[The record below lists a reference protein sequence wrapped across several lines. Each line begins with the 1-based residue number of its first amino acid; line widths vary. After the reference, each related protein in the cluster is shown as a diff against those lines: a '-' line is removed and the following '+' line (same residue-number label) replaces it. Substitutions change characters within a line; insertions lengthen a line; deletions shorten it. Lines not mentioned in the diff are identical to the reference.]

1 VFLSALVPL
10 WQNQNSIFIMATSKP
25 FVSSSFSYETQEE
38 KLDVKPKG
46 ESLAIG
52 IPKETSFN
60 ENRIALT
67 PEGAGVLIAN
77 GHEVIMESNAGKGSN
92 YSDKD
97 YSETGVRIVY
107 DKKEIFNCHII
118 VKSAPVSE
126 EDCELLKP
134 DTTIISPI
142 HMAIMKKEIL
152 EKMMEKKVTA
162 VSFENLKDDSGHNP
176 IVRSMSEIAGSAI
189 MLIAGQYLSNAN
201 NGKGV
206 LVGGISGS
214 PPTKV
219 IIIGA
224 GIVGEYAAR
233 TALAMGA
240 SVKVFDNSIY
250 RLKRLQNNIGV
261 RMWTSVIEP
270 RILGKQLKTCDVAIG
285 ALSGAAGRTPVVVSE
300 EMVSNMRPGTVI
312 VDVSIDHGGCFE
324 TSQVTSHEN
333 PIFTKYD
340 VIHYCVPNI
349 PSGFAR
355 TASQAISNVLMPL
368 LLETGEDGGIDN
380 IIWHKMNIRS
390 GIYLFKGSLTNFFL
404 SERFDLKYTDLNLLI
419 ASRR

>member
-1 VFLSALVPL
+1 
-10 WQNQNSIFIMATSKP
+10 MATTKP
-25 FVSSSFSYETQEE
+25 FVSPSFSYETLEE
-38 KLDVKPKG
+38 TLDVKQKT
-46 ESLAIG
+46 ESLCIG
-52 IPKETSFN
+52 IPREDTFN

-67 PEGAGVLIAN
+67 PEAVGVIIAN
-77 GHEVIMESNAGKGSN
+77 GHEVNVETKAGAGAN

-97 YSETGVRIVY
+97 YSDAGAKIVL
-107 DKKEIFNCHII
+107 DKKEIFNCDVI
-118 VKSAPVSE
+118 VKSAPISE
-126 EDCELLKP
+126 EDCELIKP
-134 DTTIISPI
+134 NQYIISPI
-142 HMAIMKKEIL
+142 HISIMKKSVL
-152 EKMMEKKVTA
+152 EKMMAKKVTA
-162 VSFENLKDDSGHNP
+162 LSFENLKDGSGHNP
-176 IVRSMSEIAGSAI
+176 IVRSMSEIAGSAV
-189 MLIAGQYLSNAN
+189 MLIAGQHLSNAN

-206 LVGGISGS
+206 LVGGISGI

-250 RLKRLQNNIGV
+250 RLKRMQNNIGV

-270 RILGKQLKTCDVAIG
+270 KILAKQLRTCDVAVG
-285 ALSGAAGRTPVVVSE
+285 ALGGTGGRTPVVVSE
-300 EMVSNMRPGTVI
+300 QMVADMRPGTVI

-324 TSQVTSHEN
+324 TSMVTTHEK
-333 PIFTKYD
+333 PVFKKYD

-368 LLETGEDGGIDN
+368 LLETADEGGIDN
-380 IIWHKMNIRS
+380 VIWHKFNIRS
-390 GIYLFKGSLTNFFL
+390 GIYLFKGSLTNFHL

>member
-1 VFLSALVPL
+1 
-10 WQNQNSIFIMATSKP
+10 MATSKP
-25 FVSSSFSYETQEE
+25 FVSSSFSYETLEE
-38 KLDVKPKG
+38 TLDIKPKG
-46 ESLAIG
+46 TDLLLG
-52 IPKETSFN
+52 IPKENSFS

-67 PEGAGVLIAN
+67 PEAVGVMVAN
-77 GHEVIMESNAGKGSN
+77 GHRVVMETGAGNGASYK
-92 YSDKD
+92 DKD
-97 YSETGVRIVY
+97 YSDAGAKIAY
-107 DKKEIFNCHII
+107 DRKEVFECDIL

-126 EDCELLKP
+126 AECELLKP
-134 DTTIISPI
+134 NQYIISPI
-142 HMAIMKKEIL
+142 HLAAMKREIL
-152 EKMMEKKVTA
+152 QKMMDKKITA
-162 VSFENLKDDSGHNP
+162 LSFENLKDDSGHNP
-176 IVRSMSEIAGSAI
+176 IVRSMSEIAGSAV
-189 MLIAGQYLSNAN
+189 MLIAGQYLSKTN

-206 LVGGISGS
+206 LVGGISGI

-261 RMWTSVIEP
+261 RLWTSVIEP
-270 RILGKQLKTCDVAIG
+270 KILSKQLKTCDVAVG
-285 ALSGAAGRTPVVVSE
+285 ALSGAGGRTPIVVTEETVS
-300 EMVSNMRPGTVI
+300 SMRPGSVI

-324 TSQVTSHEN
+324 TSVATTHEK
-333 PIFTKYD
+333 PVFTKYD

-368 LLETGEDGGIDN
+368 LLETAEDGGIDN
-380 IIWHKMNIRS
+380 IVWHKINIRS
-390 GIYLFKGSLTNFFL
+390 GIYLFKGSLTNFYL

-419 ASRR
+419 ASKR

>member
-1 VFLSALVPL
+1 
-10 WQNQNSIFIMATSKP
+10 MATTKP
-25 FVSSSFSYETQEE
+25 FVSSTFNYETLEE
-38 KLDVKPKG
+38 KLDVKAKG
-46 ESLAIG
+46 ESLYIG
-52 IPKETSFN
+52 MPKETSFN

-67 PEGAGVLIAN
+67 PEAAGVLIAN
-77 GHEVIMESNAGKGSN
+77 GHQVVMESNAGLGSN
-92 YSDKD
+92 YRDID
-97 YSETGVRIVY
+97 FSEVGTKIVY
-107 DKKEIFNCHII
+107 DKKEIFNCNII

-134 DTTIISPI
+134 NTTIISPI
-142 HMAIMKKEIL
+142 HMAVMKKNIL

-162 VSFENLKDDSGHNP
+162 ISFENLKDDSGHNP
-176 IVRSMSEIAGSAI
+176 IVRSMSEIAGSAV

-206 LVGGISGS
+206 LVGGISGI

-261 RMWTSVIEP
+261 RIWTSVLEP
-270 RILGKQLKTCDVAIG
+270 KILSKQLKTCDVAIG
-285 ALSGAAGRTPVVVSE
+285 ALSGATGRTPVVVTE
-300 EMVSNMRPGTVI
+300 EMVSHMRAGTVI

-324 TSQVTSHEN
+324 TSEVTSHEN
-333 PIFTKYD
+333 PVFKKYD

-355 TASQAISNVLMPL
+355 TASQAISNVLMGL

-380 IIWHKMNIRS
+380 IVWHKMNIRS
-390 GIYLFKGSLTNFFL
+390 GIYLFKGSLTNFYL

-419 ASRR
+419 ATRS

>member
-1 VFLSALVPL
+1 
-10 WQNQNSIFIMATSKP
+10 MATSKP
-25 FVSSSFSYETQEE
+25 FVSTSFSYETLEE
-38 KLDVKPKG
+38 TLDVKPKG
-46 ESLAIG
+46 ESLFIG

-67 PEGAGVLIAN
+67 PEAVGVLIAN
-77 GHEVIMESNAGKGSN
+77 GHEVCVETDAGVGAN
-92 YSDKD
+92 YRDKD
-97 YSETGVRIVY
+97 YSDVGAKIVFE
-107 DKKEIFNCHII
+107 KKEIFNCHVI

-134 DTTIISPI
+134 NTYIISPI
-142 HMAIMKKEIL
+142 HVAVMKKSIL

-162 VSFENLKDDSGHNP
+162 LSFENLKDDSGHNP
-176 IVRSMSEIAGSAI
+176 IVRSMSEIAGSAV

-206 LVGGISGS
+206 LVGGISGI

-240 SVKVFDNSIY
+240 SVKIFDNSIY

-261 RMWTSVIEP
+261 RLWTSVIEP
-270 RILGKQLKTCDVAIG
+270 KILGKQLKTCDVAIG
-285 ALSGAAGRTPVVVSE
+285 ALSGNTGRTPVVVTE
-300 EMVSNMRPGTVI
+300 EMVSNMRPGSVI

-324 TSQVTSHEN
+324 TSMVTTHKK
-333 PIFTKYD
+333 PVFTKYD

-380 IIWHKMNIRS
+380 IVWHKINIRS
-390 GIYLFKGSLTNFFL
+390 GIYLFKGSLTNVHL
-404 SERFDLKYTDLNLLI
+404 SERFDLKFTDLNLLI
-419 ASRR
+419 ASKR

>member
-1 VFLSALVPL
+1 
-10 WQNQNSIFIMATSKP
+10 MATSKP
-25 FVSSSFSYETQEE
+25 FVSPSLTYETMEE
-38 KLDVKPKG
+38 TLDVKPRT
-46 ESLAIG
+46 ESLTIG
-52 IPKETSFN
+52 IPKEDSFN

-67 PEGAGVLIAN
+67 PEAVGVIVAN
-77 GHEVIMESNAGKGSN
+77 GHDVNVESKAGEGAN

-97 YSETGVRIVY
+97 YSEAGAKIIYSKQQVFES
-107 DKKEIFNCHII
+107 DII
-118 VKSAPVSE
+118 VKSAPVSD
-126 EDCELLKP
+126 EDCEYLRP
-134 DTTIISPI
+134 NQYIISPI
-142 HMAIMKKEIL
+142 HLAVMKREIL
-152 EKMMEKKVTA
+152 EKMMQKKITA
-162 VSFENLKDDSGHNP
+162 LSFENLKDASGHNP
-176 IVRSMSEIAGSAI
+176 IVRSMSEIAGSAV

-201 NGKGV
+201 DGKGV
-206 LVGGISGS
+206 LVGGISGI

-219 IIIGA
+219 VIIGA

-270 RILGKQLKTCDVAIG
+270 KILGKQLKTCDVAVG
-285 ALSGAAGRTPVVVSE
+285 ALSGAGGRTPIVVSE
-300 EMVSNMRPGTVI
+300 EMVSSMRPGTVI

-324 TSQVTSHEN
+324 TSEVTTHKQ
-333 PIFTKYD
+333 PVFKKFD

-368 LLETGEDGGIDN
+368 LLETAEDGGIDN
-380 IIWHKMNIRS
+380 VIWHKINIRT
-390 GIYLFKGSLTNFFL
+390 GIYLFKGSLTNFYL
-404 SERFDLKYTDLNLLI
+404 SERFNLKYTDLNLLI

>member
-1 VFLSALVPL
+1 
-10 WQNQNSIFIMATSKP
+10 MATSKP
-25 FVSSSFSYETQEE
+25 FVSPSLAYETLEE
-38 KLDVKPKG
+38 TLDVKPKT
-46 ESLAIG
+46 EKLFIG
-52 IPKETSFN
+52 IPREDSFN
-60 ENRIALT
+60 ENRVALT
-67 PEGAGVLIAN
+67 PEAVGVIIAN
-77 GHEVIMESNAGKGSN
+77 GHDVQIETKAGEGAN

-97 YSETGVRIVY
+97 YSDAGAKIVFT
-107 DKKEIFNCHII
+107 KKDVYESDIL

-126 EDCELLKP
+126 GECEYIRLNQS
-134 DTTIISPI
+134 IISPI
-142 HMAIMKKEIL
+142 HLSVMKKSII
-152 EKMMEKKVTA
+152 EKMMQKRITA
-162 VSFENLKDDSGHNP
+162 LSFENLKDGSGHNP

-189 MLIAGQYLSNAN
+189 LLIAGQYLSNAN

-206 LVGGISGS
+206 LVGGISGI

-250 RLKRLQNNIGV
+250 RLKRMQNNIGA
-261 RMWTSVIEP
+261 RMWTSVLEP
-270 RILGKQLKTCDVAIG
+270 KILAKQLKSCDVAVG
-285 ALSGAAGRTPVVVSE
+285 ALGGSGGRTPIVVSE
-300 EMVSNMRPGTVI
+300 EMVSQMRPGSVI
-312 VDVSIDHGGCFE
+312 LDVSIDHGGCFE
-324 TSQVTSHEN
+324 TSMVTTHKK
-333 PIFTKYD
+333 PVFKKYD

-368 LLETGEDGGIDN
+368 LLEVAEDGGIDN
-380 IIWHKMNIRS
+380 VVWHKLNIRS
-390 GIYLFKGSLTNFFL
+390 GIYLFKGALTNFHL
-404 SERFDLKYTDLNLLI
+404 SEKFDIKYTDLNLLI